1 VAPTQEV
8 RTALEVILG
17 SAGLLRE
24 FHRALGP
31 EDIELLASGIQEA
44 AARLKRVA
52 ETVEAAASDRPR
64 RTRLRPDRGPA
75 LSSWADVRGAARK
88 AAFGEGRRADLQLD
102 LEDLAITVP
111 PPLVRKVVAELVRD
125 AFRRS
130 IPGTAVRVCLRA
142 HSSGCRLEV
151 LGGTREVSSEG
162 RGALAVARRIAA
174 ATGGSLEIDDRV
186 EARTIIRV
194 KWLDPDR
201 RHCVRIRI
209 PHDHRA

>member
-1 VAPTQEV
+1 MAPTQEV
-8 RTALEVILG
+8 RTALDVILG

-31 EDIELLASGIQEA
+31 EDIELLAGGIQEA

-52 ETVEAAASDRPR
+52 ETTVEAPASDRPR
-64 RTRLRPDRGPA
+64 RPRLRTGRDSA
-75 LSSWADVRGAARK
+75 LSTWVDVQGAARK
-88 AAFGEGRRADLQLD
+88 AAFREGRRADLQLD

-130 IPGTAVRVCLRA
+130 TPGTAVRVCLRA

-151 LGGTREVSSEG
+151 VGGTREASSEG
-162 RGALAVARRIAA
+162 RGAHAVARRIAA
-174 ATGGSLEIDDRV
+174 ATGGSLEIDDRD
-186 EARTIIRV
+186 ARTMVRV

-209 PHDHRA
+209 PYDNRA